1 MSTVCLLSHAD
12 PGPFLASE
20 WDLSPDHSLLLPVQP
35 GDLLQALQGT
45 VWITVDG
52 DPRDLLLAR
61 GELHI
66 VARAATLYLSG
77 FDAPRLKLLSRR
89 AVQADPWRDAPGW
102 RHWLLW
108 ASGWARRRLDA
119 TA

>member
-1 MSTVCLLSHAD
+1 MSTVCLLSHAGT
-12 PGPFLASE
+12 GPFVASE

-61 GELHI
+61 GELHT
-66 VARAATLYLSG
+66 VTDAATLRLSG
-77 FDAPRLKLLSRR
+77 FDAPRLKLLSRH
-89 AVQADPWRDAPGW
+89 AVQAQPAHGAPGW
-102 RHWLLW
+102 RHWLAW
-108 ASGWARRRLDA
+108 AGQWARRRFEA
-119 TA
+119 AA